1 MRRKGELSPA
11 EIDRKWPHQ
20 VVLMARACEGGG
32 YDDIHEFCRDLSLCN
47 RGHSV
52 HHNGEWYHV
61 YCFSDPADAEKFKQ
75 RFGGEEFNPSER
87 GRRRDWAQWKK
98 PGAAR

>member
-1 MRRKGELSPA
+1 MRRKDELSPA
-11 EIDRKWPHQ
+11 EIDRKWSHQ
-20 VVLMARACEGGG
+20 VVLTARACEGAG
-32 YDDIHEFCRDLSLCN
+32 YNEIHEFCRELSLCD

-52 HHNGEWYHV
+52 HHDDEWYHV

-75 RFGGEEFNPSER
+75 RFGGEQFNPSER
-87 GRRRDWAQWKK
+87 GRGHDWAHWKK